1 MHVVEEQIFAIAY
14 DAVKTSYSGLKR
26 TPVLGSSVRPR
37 GKTFAFAGG
46 SDSDDSSDEDD
57 DEDAMEVVFADEEEE
72 EEDDDDDFMARSN
85 HFDCEVDD

>member
-72 EEDDDDDFMARSN
+72 EDDDDDFMARSN